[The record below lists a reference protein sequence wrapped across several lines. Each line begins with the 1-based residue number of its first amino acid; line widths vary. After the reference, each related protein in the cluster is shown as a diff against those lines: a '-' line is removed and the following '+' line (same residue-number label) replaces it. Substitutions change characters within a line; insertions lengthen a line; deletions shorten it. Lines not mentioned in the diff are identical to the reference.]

1 MEGMCEEKR
10 ADDKTFKE
18 RVKVANLPCH
28 HRRSRLTLDPPPVA
42 VLFWPPMKS
51 LAFSHW
57 HLLRKYPAAHCT
69 LISKSNKPVRLNCMS
84 QPGVCG
90 KVIVL
95 TGCRWTPAP
104 PHKADHGRDIKG
116 WWPHDNRRGVTGWCL
131 NVKKERERER
141 KEGRKEGRKT
151 PKPLRRFPHSRCYYS
166 LSLCLLTS
174 VSLFKLDLYLCLTIY
189 KTLCCSRGSTFS
201 CYEKKNHTWAHQR
214 VIFSG
219 DGSMRSWFTNHG
231 TLQR

>member
-18 RVKVANLPCH
+18 RVKVANLPC

-69 LISKSNKPVRLNCMS
+69 LISKINKPVRLNCMS

-131 NVKKERERER
+131 NVKKEREGER
-141 KEGRKEGRKT
+141 KEAWEEKHWSRLEGFHT
-151 PKPLRRFPHSRCYYS
+151 AGVIIPCPC
-166 LSLCLLTS
+166 
-174 VSLFKLDLYLCLTIY
+174 VSLHLSHSSSWIY
-189 KTLCCSRGSTFS
+189 TYVWQYTKPCAAAEVLLFLAMK
-201 CYEKKNHTWAHQR
+201 KKNHTWAHQR

-219 DGSMRSWFTNHG
+219 DGGMRSWFTNHG